1 MKKDRNAF
9 FESSQ
14 FSSSYT
20 PQMMNPQMM
29 NPLMINNNMM
39 PYQSASNSSSFYSG
53 PDPMMN
59 TYPSNN
65 LNNDY
70 DTKISRLE
78 RQVQKLDNRLTK
90 LEEASFKNDET
101 NITSNMYML

>member
-29 NPLMINNNMM
+29 NTNMM
-39 PYQSASNSSSFYSG
+39 PYQSASNNSTFYSG

-70 DTKISRLE
+70 DTKLSRME
-78 RQVQKLDNRLTK
+78 RQIQKLDNRITK
-90 LEEASFKNDET
+90 LEEASLKNDET